1 MNSSKDEL
9 LLVDGY
15 NIINAWDILKDAQK
29 ISLETARTKLVE
41 IMADYSAQMGIQ
53 VVIVFDA
60 HQVKSIRRTSYNI
73 SGVEVIFTKE
83 GETADH
89 YIEKVVE
96 AIGRVEK
103 VRVATS
109 DWVEQQIVLARGAAR
124 ISARE
129 LYNEVKEMVKKR
141 REKEKHNIAQK
152 ETLWDRLDPKVKKRL
167 IKQIKDYDR
176 KLPNN

>member
-1 MNSSKDEL
+1 MNTNSDEI

-15 NIINAWDILKDAQK
+15 NIINAWDILKEAQN
-29 ISLETARTKLVE
+29 ISLETARAKLIE
-41 IMADYSAQMGIQ
+41 IMADYSAQRGIQ
-53 VVIVFDA
+53 VIVVFDA
-60 HQVKSIRRTSYNI
+60 HQVEGALRSSYNI

-109 DWVEQQIVLARGAAR
+109 DWVEQQVVLARGAAR

-129 LYNEVKEMVKKR
+129 LYNEVKEMIRKR
-141 REKEKHNIAQK
+141 RKKEKLNTSKK
-152 ETLWDRLDPKVKKRL
+152 ETLWDRLDPEIKNKL
-167 IKQIKDYDR
+167 IKQIKNCDDKY
-176 KLPNN
+176 

>member
-1 MNSSKDEL
+1 MNSIKNEL

-29 ISLETARTKLVE
+29 ISLETAREKLIE
-41 IMADYSAQMGIQ
+41 IMADYSAQMGIR

-60 HQVKSIRRTSYNI
+60 HQVKNIRRTSYNI
-73 SGVEVIFTKE
+73 YGVEVIFTKE

-129 LYNEVKEMVKKR
+129 LYNEVKEMIYKR
-141 REKEKHNIAQK
+141 RKKEKCDLDK
-152 ETLWDRLDPKVKKRL
+152 KKTLWDRLDPEVKNRL
-167 IKQIKDYDR
+167 IKQIKGH
-176 KLPNN
+176 NNKMSNN

>member
-1 MNSSKDEL
+1 MSTNKDEI

-15 NIINAWDILKDAQK
+15 NIINAWDILQDAQK

-41 IMADYSAQMGIQ
+41 IMADYSAQIGIQ

-60 HQVKSIRRTSYNI
+60 HQVESTRRTSYNI

-96 AIGRVEK
+96 ALGRVEK
-103 VRVATS
+103 IRVATS

-129 LYNEVKEMVKKR
+129 LYNEVKEMIRKR
-141 REKEKHNIAQK
+141 RKKEKLNISKK
-152 ETLWDRLDPKVKKRL
+152 ETLWDRLDPEIKNKL
-167 IKQIKDYDR
+167 IKQIKNYNS
-176 KLPNN
+176 KFPNN